1 MSEVILGAQAVADR
15 LGVSART
22 LTTWKRKGILVPA
35 IMYPTGRYKYTEAQI
50 IEFEQRAREG
60 GTIS

>member
-1 MSEVILGAQAVADR
+1 MSETILGAQAVADR

-50 IEFEQRAREG
+50 IEFEQQMRKG
-60 GTIS
+60 V